1 MMHLIKYCSLC
12 GAEVKLDY
20 VDGDNRKRFVC
31 TSCQTIHYTN
41 PKVVVGA
48 LVHWGDQVLLCKR
61 AIEPRYGYW
70 NLPAGYLE
78 DGEKSE
84 DGAAREVMEEA
95 GAEIILQGVHVIYN
109 LPQANQVYIHFLA
122 ELKDGIYSN
131 GPESIETALF
141 TEGEIPWNEMA
152 FHTVEFALRRYFAD
166 VAAGGDFGLH
176 STNLVLPQRWN

>member
-1 MMHLIKYCSLC
+1 MHLMKYCSLC

-84 DGAAREVMEEA
+84 DGAARESLEA
-95 GAEIILQGVHVIYN
+95 
-109 LPQANQVYIHFLA
+109 
-122 ELKDGIYSN
+122 
-131 GPESIETALF
+131 ALVS
-141 TEGEIPWNEMA
+141 EAEIPWNEMA
-152 FHTVEFALRRYFAD
+152 FTSSYFALKRYFED
-166 VAAGGDFGLH
+166 KKSGKHTTHLGTF
-176 STNLVLPQRWN
+176 PEK